1 MKSIPT
7 FPVSAESTPI
17 YRSMMTAQSLK
28 KRRAVIIADLMCK
41 AEVEDWHGVQDCGS
55 DLREIDVI
63 LKMLADVNP

>member
-1 MKSIPT
+1 
-7 FPVSAESTPI
+7 
-17 YRSMMTAQSLK
+17 MMTAQSLK